1 MKLLTVVKSSLDRT
15 TKYIFR
21 TEDNLIIEFSAIDKQ
36 DGKNIICAPCQT
48 MCVMGC
54 KFCHTTEHI
63 GKLKCRNL
71 TADEIVEGVTEVYK
85 AAPEKDERV
94 LLVSFMGCGEP
105 LFNSNNVVE
114 AMFQIKKL
122 EEQGAARYVRF
133 ALATS
138 LPEAEWLSFFWMAE
152 MIKKLGLP
160 VKLHLSLHYT
170 MDALRKEWMP
180 KSLDILPSLAAVDFY
195 NKLTGNAVEIHYA
208 LLEGIN
214 DTEQDAILVSEFL
227 KGRDVNV
234 KFLFYNEKASLD
246 VHASPKERLNTFR
259 RYFEKYG
266 IRHEYYTPPGLD
278 VGASCGQFIMDL
290 YYEYQED
297 AA

>member
-1 MKLLTVVKSSLDRT
+1 MTLLEIVRSSLDRT

-21 TEDNLIIEFSAIDKQ
+21 TDDNLIIEFSSIDKQ

-71 TADEIVEGVTEVYK
+71 TQHEIVEGVLETYK
-85 AAPEKDERV
+85 NAPEKDGRV

-105 LFNSNNVVE
+105 LFNSTYVLDAMVQLKNLEVE
-114 AMFQIKKL
+114 GK
-122 EEQGAARYVRF
+122 ARYVRF

-138 LPEAEWLSFFWMAE
+138 LPEERWLDFFWMTQE
-152 MIKKLGLP
+152 IQKRKLP

-180 KSLDILPSLAAVDFY
+180 KSLGIIPSLSAVDFY

-208 LLEGIN
+208 LLEGVN
-214 DTEQDAILVSEFL
+214 DTEQDAILISEFL

-234 KFLFYNEKASLD
+234 KFLFYNEKESLA
-246 VHASPKERLNTFR
+246 VHASPKERLNVFR

-266 IRHEYYTPPGLD
+266 IQHEYYVPPGLD
-278 VGASCGQFIMDL
+278 VGASCGQFIMDH
-290 YYEYQED
+290 YYKHGG